1 MLEFAFPLDAKVS
14 YKAVGFAMIIIQLL
28 PGHPESEVRES
39 ECCTD
44 RQRHGGRKVLKS
56 EMPQISLSLCLFHV
70 LRTFKREI
78 TMEKMG
84 LTNEERNAA
93 LEILQRLTYSTSEE
107 KYNEIYKEL
116 KELELTKVTA
126 YFEKNWHGIREE
138 WVEGL
143 KKQHLSLGE
152 RTTNRVESTFQKI
165 KSVTASSMPLKEFLK
180 TLWRTINT
188 LRTERRHR
196 AMVALSK
203 IPRNQLNLDGEAAK
217 YAAFVT
223 PYAYQKI
230 QRNIKSMERVDLTA
244 TEDNYTANSSEGI
257 IQVKTDS
264 CSCSTW
270 TSLHLPCKHVLA
282 ARQLEGIPI
291 YDEDLVSQRWTRT
304 TYRKT
309 IENIAET
316 PAARERTMA
325 TPIRRI
331 DTPTTATKTKT
342 HNGKFKEAQR
352 VGNKIASMMA
362 EVGTDEYRSRLAVL
376 NKLAALWE
384 EGKTATVVEVI
395 QAQPQRVPAA
405 RTLIDIVEDAPE
417 IEGTGDLLGIAR
429 LDCETRTET
438 DNNSGKNNS
447 EDTISKQAENTTV
460 EEMTTQETDNFNL
473 TLPPKMNTR
482 GRPKGKQLTAI
493 GLKRKRATTKEPVRF
508 EEKTTTEKHRMLLEC
523 LVSIED
529 ADSALKGQ
537 LLGESS
543 VETIPEKI
551 STAVLEDAV
560 DMSTLRRYFDGDAWL
575 CVQQVLTE
583 KEGRPCW
590 ICDVCEDDLALHDLI
605 CCDACLHWSHLKCLG
620 KCRAPKSTYWYCSAC
635 KK

>member
-1 MLEFAFPLDAKVS
+1 
-14 YKAVGFAMIIIQLL
+14 
-28 PGHPESEVRES
+28 
-39 ECCTD
+39 
-44 RQRHGGRKVLKS
+44 
-56 EMPQISLSLCLFHV
+56 
-70 LRTFKREI
+70 
-78 TMEKMG
+78 
-84 LTNEERNAA
+84 
-93 LEILQRLTYSTSEE
+93 
-107 KYNEIYKEL
+107 
-116 KELELTKVTA
+116 
-126 YFEKNWHGIREE
+126 
-138 WVEGL
+138 
-143 KKQHLSLGE
+143 
-152 RTTNRVESTFQKI
+152 
-165 KSVTASSMPLKEFLK
+165 MPLKEFLK

-331 DTPTTATKTKT
+331 DTPTTA
-342 HNGKFKEAQR
+342 NENEDPQWVKEAQR

-395 QAQPQRVPAA
+395 QAQPQRVAYP
-405 RTLIDIVEDAPE
+405 
-417 IEGTGDLLGIAR
+417 
-429 LDCETRTET
+429 
-438 DNNSGKNNS
+438 
-447 EDTISKQAENTTV
+447 Q
-460 EEMTTQETDNFNL
+460 QE
-473 TLPPKMNTR
+473 P
-482 GRPKGKQLTAI
+482 
-493 GLKRKRATTKEPVRF
+493 
-508 EEKTTTEKHRMLLEC
+508 
-523 LVSIED
+523 
-529 ADSALKGQ
+529 
-537 LLGESS
+537 
-543 VETIPEKI
+543 
-551 STAVLEDAV
+551 
-560 DMSTLRRYFDGDAWL
+560 
-575 CVQQVLTE
+575 
-583 KEGRPCW
+583 
-590 ICDVCEDDLALHDLI
+590 
-605 CCDACLHWSHLKCLG
+605 
-620 KCRAPKSTYWYCSAC
+620 
-635 KK
+635 